1 MSEYIKSYNHTWA
14 KLMKKQ
20 NRSTIQACT
29 YRSVLTT
36 WMLSFNYLQQIKN
49 AANILMLWAF
59 LDNQE
64 LWYELFASA
73 LDHDIVDMMPDWYIR
88 CAD

>member
-1 MSEYIKSYNHTWA
+1 
-14 KLMKKQ
+14 
-20 NRSTIQACT
+20 
-29 YRSVLTT
+29 
-36 WMLSFNYLQQIKN
+36 MLSFNYLQVQIKN

-59 LDNQE
+59 LDNQD